1 MAYEEK
7 TDWLPDD
14 PINEDDVNRWE
25 KGIKD
30 AHKDLAAHKNDM
42 NNPHK
47 TTKAQIGLGNVDNVQ
62 QAAKKDFDQHNQDQ
76 DRHVTKAEK
85 DTWSAG
91 QLFKLTED
99 NGLAKYRSG
108 ADFNTLTDTGL
119 YYMSSVTTALNA
131 PVNNNGYLFVHNYGT
146 YAYQEYTSYSSSDS
160 TSSGRRKFM
169 RNKISGSDSWTSWR
183 EFESVEGSQS
193 KVDAHANK
201 TDIHVT
207 KSDKDKWNNA
217 QLYKL
222 TDAKGCRTKIPDG
235 TDLLTLPSGLYFAA
249 GNVVTNNPVAGDASW
264 YNYDVIETGS
274 EGRKTIIASR
284 SYDGT
289 FWMATIHTDGL
300 FKGWNKIETETE
312 SQKKADQA
320 LLDAKSFVQ
329 ENYSNDKLTIITGSN
344 AITDARIG
352 GDEYPKGITI
362 MDIGQGNTTG
372 YPLTYGIVKNERY
385 SDYRFAQYFYGTGN
399 ESGTYF
405 NSTGVWVRHWW
416 SGSGWTRWGKIS
428 GFAHANIG
436 TTGVQYLES
445 TEHTKIKFN
454 RKIKD
459 SHNAFDINN
468 NRFIAPNDGMYIVG
482 TGLYMINYPSYI
494 NFLVK
499 VYLNGTHYKNL
510 DHLRGYFNNSST
522 EMYVSLNGNATVPM
536 NKGDYLEI
544 YCYCNYGGDMSLK
557 RGVADQKGMFNF
569 FDIQEIGGLNYPRI
583 D

>member
-30 AHKDLAAHKNDM
+30 AHTDLAAHKNDM

-62 QAAKKDFDQHNQDQ
+62 QAAKKDFDRHNQDL

-85 DTWSAG
+85 DTWNAG

-108 ADFNTLTDTGL
+108 ADFNTVTDTGL

-217 QLYKL
+217 QLNKISNDDGQPLFNVTTDLHAELLNYPSLTYFSYEKTAANTPPAGGRGFWTCSVGKSYGHVLAMTNDNRTFRKSLANNVWSDWVELDNTEAVQKLVDAHANKKDIHVTQADKNMWNGAQLSKITNDNGGYLLTIGDDDNFLEKIVKNGRAFGTFYSTGKAANSPSNASTRGMFHFTSLDSEGKGTFGYVIAVDYKNNMFTNYLDLNLGWQGWRRLVTELDTENVPWINVPYKNGAKSGDRPLQYRKVGNTLHLNGHVL
-222 TDAKGCRTKIPDG
+222 TDREVVFGSVPSSCAPAKG
-235 TDLLTLPSGLYFAA
+235 
-249 GNVVTNNPVAGDASW
+249 VVTMVAAS
-264 YNYDVIETGS
+264 G
-274 EGRKTIIASR
+274 
-284 SYDGT
+284 
-289 FWMATIHTDGL
+289 
-300 FKGWNKIETETE
+300 
-312 SQKKADQA
+312 
-320 LLDAKSFVQ
+320 
-329 ENYSNDKLTIITGSN
+329 
-344 AITDARIG
+344 
-352 GDEYPKGITI
+352 
-362 MDIGQGNTTG
+362 TTG
-372 YPLTYGIVKNERY
+372 YSKFIIYSNGDMKLTGIM
-385 SDYRFAQYFYGTGN
+385 
-399 ESGTYF
+399 
-405 NSTGVWVRHWW
+405 
-416 SGSGWTRWGKIS
+416 
-428 GFAHANIG
+428 ANI
-436 TTGVQYLES
+436 E
-445 TEHTKIKFN
+445 
-454 RKIKD
+454 
-459 SHNAFDINN
+459 NN
-468 NRFIAPNDGMYIVG
+468 VNGYYID
-482 TGLYMINYPSYI
+482 
-494 NFLVK
+494 LV
-499 VYLNGTHYKNL
+499 LALT
-510 DHLRGYFNNSST
+510 
-522 EMYVSLNGNATVPM
+522 
-536 NKGDYLEI
+536 
-544 YCYCNYGGDMSLK
+544 
-557 RGVADQKGMFNF
+557 
-569 FDIQEIGGLNYPRI
+569 
-583 D
+583 

>member
-30 AHKDLAAHKNDM
+30 AHTDLAAHKNDM

-62 QAAKKDFDQHNQDQ
+62 QAAKKDFDQHNQDL

-85 DTWSAG
+85 DTWNAG

-108 ADFNTLTDTGL
+108 TDFNTVTDTGL

-217 QLYKL
+217 QLNKISNDDGQPLFNVTTDLHAELLNYPSLTYFSYEKTAANTPPAGGRGFWTCSVGKSYGHVLAMTNDNRTFRKSLANNVWSDWVELDNTEAVQKLVDAHANKKDIHVTQADKNMWNGAQLSKITNDNGGYLLTIGDDDNFLEKIVKNGRAFGTFYSTGKAADSPSSASTRGMFHFTSLDSEGKGTFGYVIAVDYKNNMFTNYLDLNLGWQGWRRLVTELDTENVPWINVPYKNGAKSGDRPLQYRKVGNTLHLNGHVL
-222 TDAKGCRTKIPDG
+222 TDREVVFGSVPSSCAPAKG
-235 TDLLTLPSGLYFAA
+235 
-249 GNVVTNNPVAGDASW
+249 VVTMVAAS
-264 YNYDVIETGS
+264 G
-274 EGRKTIIASR
+274 
-284 SYDGT
+284 
-289 FWMATIHTDGL
+289 
-300 FKGWNKIETETE
+300 
-312 SQKKADQA
+312 
-320 LLDAKSFVQ
+320 
-329 ENYSNDKLTIITGSN
+329 
-344 AITDARIG
+344 
-352 GDEYPKGITI
+352 
-362 MDIGQGNTTG
+362 TTG
-372 YPLTYGIVKNERY
+372 YSKFIIYSNGDMKLTGIM
-385 SDYRFAQYFYGTGN
+385 
-399 ESGTYF
+399 
-405 NSTGVWVRHWW
+405 
-416 SGSGWTRWGKIS
+416 
-428 GFAHANIG
+428 ANI
-436 TTGVQYLES
+436 ES
-445 TEHTKIKFN
+445 N
-454 RKIKD
+454 V
-459 SHNAFDINN
+459 N
-468 NRFIAPNDGMYIVG
+468 GYYID
-482 TGLYMINYPSYI
+482 
-494 NFLVK
+494 LV
-499 VYLNGTHYKNL
+499 LALT
-510 DHLRGYFNNSST
+510 
-522 EMYVSLNGNATVPM
+522 
-536 NKGDYLEI
+536 
-544 YCYCNYGGDMSLK
+544 
-557 RGVADQKGMFNF
+557 
-569 FDIQEIGGLNYPRI
+569 
-583 D
+583 

>member
-30 AHKDLAAHKNDM
+30 AHTDLAAHKNDM

-62 QAAKKDFDQHNQDQ
+62 QAAKKDFDQHNQDL

-85 DTWSAG
+85 DTWNAG

-108 ADFNTLTDTGL
+108 ADFNTVTDTGL

-217 QLYKL
+217 QLNKISNDDGQPLFNVTTDLHAELLNYPSLTYFSYEKTAANTPPAGGRGFWTCSVGKSYGHVLAMTNDNRTFRKSLANNVWSDWVELDNTEAVQKLVDAHANKKDIHVTQADKNMWNGAQLSKITNDNGGYLLTIGDDDNFLEKIVKNGRAFGTFYSTGKAANSPSNASTRGMFHFTSLDSEGKGTFGYVIAVDYKNNMFTNYLDLNLGWQGWRRLVTELDTENVPWINVPYKNGAKSGDRPLQYRKVGNTLHLNGHVL
-222 TDAKGCRTKIPDG
+222 TDREVVFGSVPSSCAPAKG
-235 TDLLTLPSGLYFAA
+235 
-249 GNVVTNNPVAGDASW
+249 VVTMVAAS
-264 YNYDVIETGS
+264 G
-274 EGRKTIIASR
+274 
-284 SYDGT
+284 
-289 FWMATIHTDGL
+289 
-300 FKGWNKIETETE
+300 
-312 SQKKADQA
+312 
-320 LLDAKSFVQ
+320 
-329 ENYSNDKLTIITGSN
+329 
-344 AITDARIG
+344 
-352 GDEYPKGITI
+352 
-362 MDIGQGNTTG
+362 TTG
-372 YPLTYGIVKNERY
+372 YSKFIIYSNGDMKLTGIM
-385 SDYRFAQYFYGTGN
+385 
-399 ESGTYF
+399 
-405 NSTGVWVRHWW
+405 
-416 SGSGWTRWGKIS
+416 
-428 GFAHANIG
+428 ANI
-436 TTGVQYLES
+436 E
-445 TEHTKIKFN
+445 
-454 RKIKD
+454 
-459 SHNAFDINN
+459 NN
-468 NRFIAPNDGMYIVG
+468 VNGYYID
-482 TGLYMINYPSYI
+482 
-494 NFLVK
+494 LV
-499 VYLNGTHYKNL
+499 LALT
-510 DHLRGYFNNSST
+510 
-522 EMYVSLNGNATVPM
+522 
-536 NKGDYLEI
+536 
-544 YCYCNYGGDMSLK
+544 
-557 RGVADQKGMFNF
+557 
-569 FDIQEIGGLNYPRI
+569 
-583 D
+583 